1 MKFILEDDDIE
12 IIEPIR
18 KTIDEGI
25 VHLPTNTGNEVP
37 RYTEEQKEKIANDVL
52 NGMTGLEASKVY
64 GVSQPLANSYARGES
79 LTGDVRTRVLSK
91 RYDIQDVAVT
101 KLMDTL
107 GLLDPA
113 KLRVKDQIQLMN
125 GLAGVVD
132 KMSEKGPIM
141 PSKVELH
148 LYAPNQKKESEY
160 EVIEGAI
167 AQS

>member
-1 MKFILEDDDIE
+1 MKFIIEDDDVE
-12 IIEPIR
+12 IVEPIR
-18 KTIDEGI
+18 ETPDAGLI
-25 VHLPTNTGNEVP
+25 HLPTNTGNEVP

-52 NGMTGLEASKVY
+52 NGMSGKEAAAIY
-64 GVSQPLANSYARGES
+64 GVSQPLANSYARGEGMS
-79 LTGDVRTRVLSK
+79 SDVRTRVLSK
-91 RYDIQDVAVT
+91 KYDIQDHAVT

-107 GLLDPA
+107 NLLNPSQ
-113 KLRVKDQIQLMN
+113 LRTKDQIQLMN
-125 GLAGVVD
+125 GLAGVID
-132 KMSEKGPIM
+132 KMSEKGPVM